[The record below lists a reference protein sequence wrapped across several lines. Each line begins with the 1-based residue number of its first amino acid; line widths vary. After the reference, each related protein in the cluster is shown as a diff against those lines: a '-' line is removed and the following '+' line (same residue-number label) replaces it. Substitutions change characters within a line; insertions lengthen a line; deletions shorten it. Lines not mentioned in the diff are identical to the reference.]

1 MTKLKM
7 IDVFL
12 SEADLLAQ
20 ALCGNWEHVGSVR
33 TKWMY
38 AVATPYRKSNCHDVC
53 TTYLVKDDLQVELCV
68 RFLVSEEISRVG
80 PTGAAHLAENRLPGP

>member
-1 MTKLKM
+1 MMNLKM

-20 ALCGNWEHVGSVR
+20 ALCGNWKHVGNVR

-38 AVATPYRKSNCHDVC
+38 AVSAPYRKSNCHDVC
-53 TTYLVKDDLQVELCV
+53 TISLVKDDPQVGYHHFNHRHRNSAV
-68 RFLVSEEISRVG
+68 
-80 PTGAAHLAENRLPGP
+80 